1 MAEQQPFTPYQM
13 LDLIMAELWT
23 PLTYDAL
30 RATITGKHKQITKE
44 LLEQGIEKL
53 RQDGYVYVVDNNKY
67 VNDTELKDGWYI
79 RRTYNGQM
87 LVLNNGYVRLTETEE
102 RRRKNRN
109 LKDVL
114 IIVGTLVAGL
124 GAIAI
129 VAWEIYKTFC
139 LGK

>member
-1 MAEQQPFTPYQM
+1 MAEQQLTPYQM

-23 PLTYDAL
+23 PLTFDAL
-30 RATITGKHKQITKE
+30 RATVTGKYKQITKE
-44 LLEQGIEKL
+44 LLEQGVEKL

-67 VNDTELKDGWYI
+67 VTDTELKYVWYI

-87 LVLNNGYVRLTETEE
+87 LVLDNGYVNADKMAKQ
-102 RRRKNRN
+102 RRRNQN

-124 GAIAI
+124 GA
-129 VAWEIYKTFC
+129 VALVGWEMYKTFC
-139 LGK
+139 LNK